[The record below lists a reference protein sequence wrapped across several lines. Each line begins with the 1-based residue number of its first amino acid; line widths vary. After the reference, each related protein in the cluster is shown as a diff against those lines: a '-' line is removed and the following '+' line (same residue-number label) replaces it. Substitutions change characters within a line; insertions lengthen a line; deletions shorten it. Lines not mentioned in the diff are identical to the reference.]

1 MTAEHDRQH
10 DDYAAWT
17 RWGPYLS
24 ERAWG
29 TVREDYSA
37 DGDAW
42 GYLPHDHARSRAYR
56 WNEDGLA
63 GLSDDK
69 GRVCFALALWN
80 GQDPIL
86 KERLFG
92 LSGPEGNHGEDVKE
106 YYAYLDS
113 TPTHSAMETLYR
125 YSHAAYPYERL
136 VAEARQRGKDDGEF
150 ELIDTGIFAENRFCD
165 IFVAY
170 AKASPDD
177 ILIRIR
183 AINRGPEP
191 AELCLLPTLWYR
203 NTWSWQPGRERGDLA
218 ATSVRGADGV
228 AIPTIVG
235 VHPIIGDQALLC
247 EGADELLFTENDTN
261 LQRLYGA
268 ENLSPFVKDAFH
280 RYVVEDERAAINP
293 AQTGTKAAALYRR
306 RIAPGE
312 AVTLRLR
319 LVVTPGRATIGDHP
333 ASALDMVD
341 AALLSGDW
349 PTIAARLGGVL
360 PTDPFADFDA
370 TFATRQR
377 EADAFYA
384 ALLPNVAGTD
394 SCLIYRQALAGM
406 LWSKQFY
413 HYVVARWLDGDPS
426 QPPPPPGRRYGRNH
440 EWRQLY
446 NERVMSMPDAWE
458 YPWFAAWDLAF
469 HCIPL
474 AIVDP
479 AFAKGQLD
487 LLLREWYQHPN
498 GQVPAYEWAFDDV
511 NPPVLAWAAWRVY
524 QIERAHHDH
533 TDRAFLER
541 VFHKLLINFTWWVN
555 RKDAEGHNVFQGGFL
570 GLDNIGVFDRSKP
583 LPTGGY
589 LEQSDGTSWMAMFC
603 LNMLTIALE
612 LARENPVYEAIA
624 TKFFEHFLS
633 IAAAMAAMGDQ
644 TGADGIALWND
655 EDEFF
660 YDILRT
666 PDGQAI
672 PLRIRS
678 FVGLI
683 PLFAVETIEPEVL
696 DALPEF
702 RRALEWYLDNRPE
715 LARLVSR
722 WHEPGLGARRLLAI
736 CRGHRLK
743 RLLKRILD
751 PEEFLSLHGIR
762 ALSRYHA
769 EHPYTL
775 NYGGEEHVVSYEPA
789 ESRSGMFGG
798 NSNWRGPIW
807 FPVNYLLIESLQR
820 FHHYFGDEFVVECP
834 TGSGVYMTL
843 DGVANE
849 LSRRLIGLFALDERG
864 QRAVFGADER
874 FQADPL
880 WRDYPPFSEYFHG
893 DTGMG
898 LGASHQTGWTGL
910 VAKLIQ
916 QQYHHQYGGHDVVK
930 GGHGTGDE

>member
-1 MTAEHDRQH
+1 MTAERDRLRADH
-10 DDYAAWT
+10 AAWS

-37 DGDAW
+37 DGEAW
-42 GYLPHDHARSRAYR
+42 FSLPHDHARSRAYR

-80 GQDPIL
+80 GRDPIL

-92 LSGPEGNHGEDVKE
+92 LTGPEGNHGEDVKE

-113 TPTHSAMETLYR
+113 TPTHSFMRTLYR
-125 YSHAAYPYERL
+125 YPHAAFPYEWL
-136 VAEARQRGKDDGEF
+136 LAESRRRGKDDGEF
-150 ELIDTGIFAENRFCD
+150 ELIDTGIFEGGRFCD
-165 IFVAY
+165 LFVEY
-170 AKASPDD
+170 AKATPDD
-177 ILIRIR
+177 ILIRVR

-191 AELCLLPTLWYR
+191 ADLWLLPTLWYR
-203 NTWSWQPGRERGDLA
+203 NTWSWEAGCGRGELA
-218 ATSVRGADGV
+218 ATTLRGV
-228 AIPTIVG
+228 AGDAVPAIAGAHPTLGEQI
-235 VHPIIGDQALLC
+235 LLC

-261 LQRLYGA
+261 LRRLYGA
-268 ENLSPFVKDAFH
+268 ANPTPFVKDAFH
-280 RYVVEDERAAINP
+280 RYVIEGEGAAINP
-293 AQTGTKAAALYRR
+293 ARRGTKAAALYRR

-312 AVTLRLR
+312 TLTLRLR
-319 LVVTPGRATIGDHP
+319 LVAAPGQAVIGDRAADAAP
-333 ASALDMVD
+333 D
-341 AALLSGDW
+341 AALLSSDW
-349 PTIAARLGGVL
+349 PTIAARLGGA
-360 PTDPFADFDA
+360 PSPGPFTDFDA
-370 TFATRQR
+370 VFAARER
-377 EADAFYA
+377 EADEFYA
-384 ALLPNVAGTD
+384 ALLPPDAGD
-394 SCLIYRQALAGM
+394 DRRLIHRQALAGM

-413 HYVVARWLDGDPS
+413 HYIVARWLDGDPA
-426 QPPPPPGRRYGRNH
+426 QPPPPSERCQGRNQH
-440 EWRQLY
+440 WRHLY

-458 YPWFAAWDLAF
+458 YPWFASWDLAF

-479 AFAKGQLD
+479 TFAKGQLD

-524 QIERAHHDH
+524 QIERAHHGV

-555 RKDAEGHNVFQGGFL
+555 RKDAEGNNLFEGGFL

-603 LNMLTIALE
+603 LNLLTIALE
-612 LARENPVYEAIA
+612 LARENPVYESIA
-624 TKFFEHFLS
+624 TKFFEHFLG
-633 IAAAMAAMGDQ
+633 IAAAMAAMGDR
-644 TGADGIALWND
+644 TGAEGIALWD
-655 EDEFF
+655 EEDEFF
-660 YDILRT
+660 YDVLRL
-666 PDGQAI
+666 PDGRAI
-672 PLRIRS
+672 PLRVRS

-683 PLFAVETIEPEVL
+683 PLFAVETIEPETL

-702 RRALEWYLDNRPE
+702 RRALEWYLENRPE

-722 WHEPGLGARRLLAI
+722 WEEPGLRARRLLAI

-743 RLLKRILD
+743 TLLRRALD
-751 PEEFLSLHGIR
+751 PNEFLSPYGVR
-762 ALSRYHA
+762 ALSRHHA
-769 EHPYTL
+769 EHPYSLT
-775 NYGGEEHVVSYEPA
+775 YGGEEHVVRYEPA
-789 ESRSGMFGG
+789 ESRSGLFGG

-807 FPVNYLLIESLQR
+807 FPVNYLLIESLQQ
-820 FHHYFGDEFVVECP
+820 FHHYFGDDFTVECP
-834 TGSGVYMTL
+834 TGSGRYMTL
-843 DGVANE
+843 EGVADE
-849 LSRRLIGLFALDERG
+849 LSQRLIRLFTLDEGGR
-864 QRAVFGADER
+864 RAVFGGDER
-874 FQADPL
+874 FVGDPL

-893 DTGMG
+893 DTGQG

-916 QQYHHQYGGHDVVK
+916 QQYYHQRGGHDAVR
-930 GGHGTGDE
+930 E